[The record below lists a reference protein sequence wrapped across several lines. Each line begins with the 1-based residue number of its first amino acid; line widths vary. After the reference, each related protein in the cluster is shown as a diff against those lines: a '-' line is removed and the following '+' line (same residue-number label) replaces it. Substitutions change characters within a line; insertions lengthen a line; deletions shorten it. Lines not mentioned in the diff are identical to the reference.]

1 MKYKYQ
7 HTTIELVEGDLTTM
21 KVDAI
26 VNAANGQLMHG
37 GGVAGAIVKRG
48 GPSIQEE
55 SSLWVKT
62 RGPVPVGGVAIT
74 SAGSLPARYVIHA
87 VGPRKGEGG
96 EIKKLT
102 QATLNALKMA
112 DTRFFQSIAFPAI
125 STGIFGFPMAKCA
138 KIMLTS
144 VKSYVESDT
153 SIKKII
159 FCLYG
164 EDAFSMFQKTFF
176 KLFQ

>member
-1 MKYKYQ
+1 MKHKYQ
-7 HTTIELVEGDLTTM
+7 HTTIELIEGDLTTM
-21 KVDAI
+21 RVDAV
-26 VNAANGQLMHG
+26 VNAANGQLIHG
-37 GGVAGAIVKRG
+37 GGVAGAIIKRG

-74 SAGSLPARYVIHA
+74 SAGRLPARYVIHA
-87 VGPRKGEGG
+87 VGPRKGESR

-125 STGIFGFPMAKCA
+125 STGIFGFPMDKCA
-138 KIMLTS
+138 KIMLTT
-144 VKSYVESDT
+144 VKSYVEGDT
-153 SIKKII
+153 GIKKIV

-164 EDAFSMFQKTFF
+164 EDAFSIFQKTFF
-176 KLFQ
+176 KIFQ

>member
-1 MKYKYQ
+1 MKHKYQ
-7 HTTIELVEGDLTTM
+7 HTTIELIEGDLTTM
-21 KVDAI
+21 RVDAV
-26 VNAANGQLMHG
+26 VNAANGQLIHG
-37 GGVAGAIVKRG
+37 GGVAGAIIKRG

-74 SAGSLPARYVIHA
+74 SAG
-87 VGPRKGEGG
+87 RKGESR

-125 STGIFGFPMAKCA
+125 STGIFGFPMDKCA
-138 KIMLTS
+138 KIMLTT
-144 VKSYVESDT
+144 VKSYVEGDT
-153 SIKKII
+153 GIKKIV

-164 EDAFSMFQKTFF
+164 EDAFSIFQKTFF
-176 KLFQ
+176 KIFQ